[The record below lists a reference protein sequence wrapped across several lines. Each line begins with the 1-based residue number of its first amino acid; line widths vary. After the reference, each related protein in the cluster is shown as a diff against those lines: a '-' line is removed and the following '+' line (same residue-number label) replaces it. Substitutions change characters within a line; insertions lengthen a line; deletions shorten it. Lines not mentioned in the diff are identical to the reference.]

1 MESLQQQYRVPEI
14 YGAFWFNSDPIAL
27 GALRGYPILVDFWDY
42 ACQSCLR
49 TLPYVQE
56 WHRRYSD
63 KGLVVL
69 GVHTPRFP
77 FASDPINV
85 RSALEKLNIFYP
97 VVMDNDFLIWS
108 AFRAEVW
115 PTRYL
120 IDKHGFIRYIQQGEG
135 SYENFERA
143 IQSLVT
149 DAGYHDDLPLV
160 MEPIRGSDRAGAVC
174 YRVTPQVLAGWQ
186 RGTIGNVE
194 GYSPEST
201 IHYEDPGYYLDG
213 RIYLHGDWLNDR
225 NYLKLNESEGREG
238 HLTIQYQA
246 KEVNAVL
253 TPEGEKSFQVF
264 IRQDN
269 AYLDETNRGE
279 DIRID
284 EQGRSFLVV
293 EQGRMYNLVRN
304 KEYGEHRL
312 KVSTRSNGFALY
324 SISFVSCAYEEMISH
339 N

>member
-49 TLPYVQE
+49 TVPYVQE

-63 KGLVVL
+63 KGLAVL

-85 RSALEKLNIFYP
+85 RGALEKLNIFYP

-135 SYENFERA
+135 SSRTSSA
-143 IQSLVT
+143 
-149 DAGYHDDLPLV
+149 
-160 MEPIRGSDRAGAVC
+160 
-174 YRVTPQVLAGWQ
+174 
-186 RGTIGNVE
+186 
-194 GYSPEST
+194 
-201 IHYEDPGYYLDG
+201 
-213 RIYLHGDWLNDR
+213 
-225 NYLKLNESEGREG
+225 
-238 HLTIQYQA
+238 
-246 KEVNAVL
+246 
-253 TPEGEKSFQVF
+253 
-264 IRQDN
+264 
-269 AYLDETNRGE
+269 
-279 DIRID
+279 
-284 EQGRSFLVV
+284 
-293 EQGRMYNLVRN
+293 
-304 KEYGEHRL
+304 
-312 KVSTRSNGFALY
+312 RSNRW
-324 SISFVSCAYEEMISH
+324 SRMRVIMTTSPS
-339 N
+339 